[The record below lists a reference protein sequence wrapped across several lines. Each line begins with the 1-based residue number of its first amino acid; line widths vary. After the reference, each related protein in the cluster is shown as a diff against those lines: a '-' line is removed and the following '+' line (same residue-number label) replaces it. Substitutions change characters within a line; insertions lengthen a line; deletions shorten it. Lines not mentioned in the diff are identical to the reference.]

1 MKVGHIALWTRK
13 MDEQSAFWATYFNAQ
28 IGEEYVSRNRPGFVS
43 RFVTLT
49 SGPTIE
55 LMSLPEL
62 GDAPDNKEVVGWA
75 HIAITVGDEADVDQL
90 AQQAKDAGLLRS
102 LPRHT
107 GDGFYEAVLNDPDG
121 NLIEIIAEQ

>member
-1 MKVGHIALWTRK
+1 MKVGHIALWTQK
-13 MDEQSAFWATYFNAQ
+13 MDEQSAFWKAYFNAQ

-43 RFVTLT
+43 RFVSLA

-62 GDAPDNKEVVGWA
+62 GGASVNKELIGWA
-75 HIAITVGDEADVDQL
+75 HIAITVGDEADVDHL
-90 AQQAKDAGLLRS
+90 AQQAKEAGLLRS